1 MTKQEI
7 RAALEA
13 KNKRLQEIKSTP
25 DEDLTKAIIEEG
37 KAVKAECDQLQADLD
52 ALAEFEGVKSGAEAT
67 NRYVNSSR
75 RVPVQGTETKGTGHE
90 TRVDASESED
100 DKYIEKGEF
109 KGLAHFLSHVR
120 DAGRNAARTDDTPLG
135 RWNQRFSKVDRA
147 IKSDMKAPLGM
158 NTLSEPDST
167 FIPITFNESLWQRVV
182 DETPLMQFFAQR
194 QVSGNTYVWKLAL
207 DHSRSSSIRN
217 GGVQAYWIAEGG
229 DYTATKPKTRNLT
242 QRVNKLGV
250 LIYLTEEEIEDAIGA
265 ESYANTSAVS
275 AITASLSEAFMTGD
289 GNSQPLGLLNAGAKI
304 TIAAESGQGA
314 STVVA
319 KNILNM
325 YARRNPGAE
334 RTAIWLYNQD
344 VEAQLDSMYLPT
356 GSTVGSLVYLQPPG
370 LSGGR
375 YSAIRG
381 RPAIPFEYCPA
392 LGTEGDVMFVDP
404 TQYQVVTK
412 AAGIRSAVS
421 MHVQFLTDQLAYKWT
436 IRVDGRP
443 LWDQALTPQKGATK
457 SPIITLSGSRT

>member
-1 MTKQEI
+1 MTKEEI
-7 RAALEA
+7 AVALEA
-13 KNKRLQEIKSTP
+13 KQAELKGLMAKGDEMTVEDVTAAESLRSEVKALKADHSRFSVIDDIRADTGEVDRYIKGNGRVPLQ
-25 DEDLTKAIIEEG
+25 G
-37 KAVKAECDQLQADLD
+37 KA
-52 ALAEFEGVKSGAEAT
+52 
-67 NRYVNSSR
+67 
-75 RVPVQGTETKGTGHE
+75 TEGTG
-90 TRVDASESED
+90 TKSRVDAVESED
-100 DKYIEKGEF
+100 DKYIDKGEF

-304 TIAAESGQGA
+304 TITAESGQGA

-375 YSAIRG
+375 YSTIRG
-381 RPAIPFEYCPA
+381 RPAIPCEYCPA
-392 LGTEGDVMFVDP
+392 LGTEGDIMFVDP

-443 LWDQALTPQKGATK
+443 LWDQALTPQKGATR